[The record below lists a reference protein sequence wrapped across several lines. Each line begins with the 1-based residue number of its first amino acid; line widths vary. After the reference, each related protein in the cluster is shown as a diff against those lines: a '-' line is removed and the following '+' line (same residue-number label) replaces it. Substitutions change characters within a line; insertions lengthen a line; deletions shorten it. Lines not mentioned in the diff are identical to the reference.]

1 VNTHTPDFDSIKHLS
16 PYGTE
21 YWSARE
27 LAPLLGYT
35 KWERFLGAI
44 QRAITASEQVG
55 QRTSDHFPSAGKMV
69 MLGSGSQREVPDYLL
84 SRFGCYLIAQNGDP
98 RKPAIA
104 AAQVYFAVATRTN
117 ELAQLREQQDQRLH
131 LRVRVA
137 DNNRTLAAAAAEVG
151 VLSPSFGIFQNA
163 GYRTLYGGLDV
174 QGIKAH
180 KGIGEREELL
190 DRMSAEE
197 LAANDFRITQT
208 AARLRQG
215 GVQGPT
221 QAMETHAQVG
231 QTVRRAIEEIGGQMP
246 EDLPAEPT
254 IKPLL
259 EAHRRQRKKLA
270 LPPGNSA
277 EDTLQQGSFDL

>member
-1 VNTHTPDFDSIKHLS
+1 MDTQTPDFESIKQLS

-35 KWERFLGAI
+35 KWERFQGVI

-55 QRTSDHFPSAGKMV
+55 QRTSDHFPGAGKMIQV
-69 MLGSGSQREVPDYLL
+69 GKGGQREVPDYLL

-98 RKPAIA
+98 RKPEIA

-117 ELAQLREQQDQRLH
+117 ELAQLREQQDQRALDQF
-131 LRVRVA
+131 R
-137 DNNRTLAAAAAEVG
+137 
-151 VLSPSFGIFQNA
+151 SFQNA

-174 QGIKAH
+174 AGIKAH

-190 DRMSAEE
+190 DRMSAEG

-208 AARLRQG
+208 ASRLRQG
-215 GVQGPT
+215 GVQGST
-221 QAMETHAQVG
+221 QAMDTHAQVG

-270 LPPGNSA
+270 PPLVNPQ
-277 EDTLQQGSFDL
+277 EDTPQ